1 MHYRTIIKCMDLKQR
16 DTRSFVQPL
25 IKSTIIEKTNHY
37 YQDYC
42 YQFKNIKIMYKTKLL
57 QNNFKKCRKLQ
68 NKLATFLGLETIQKQ
83 TVYMSKRVYS
93 DRNPSLRTIRLF
105 QHGFAI
111 ISLALHKSL

>member
-42 YQFKNIKIMYKTKLL
+42 YQFKNIKNYVQDKIVAKSTKKNVGNYKT
-57 QNNFKKCRKLQ
+57 N
-68 NKLATFLGLETIQKQ
+68 
-83 TVYMSKRVYS
+83 
-93 DRNPSLRTIRLF
+93 
-105 QHGFAI
+105 
-111 ISLALHKSL
+111 

>member
-1 MHYRTIIKCMDLKQR
+1 
-16 DTRSFVQPL
+16 
-25 IKSTIIEKTNHY
+25 
-37 YQDYC
+37 
-42 YQFKNIKIMYKTKLL
+42 MYKTKLL
-57 QNNFKKCRKLQ
+57 QNQQKKCRKLQ